1 MSKPCLIVHLDPSLF
16 EDSGLLKEALVISK
30 RFDFLGEPDERIDQ
44 EEDWATDEH
53 PVGMPING
61 LFGHTGI
68 LGPENDEVQADST
81 LTNYTEDFEDSK
93 ARDMSTSPHLASEN
107 TAEGEGLRQR
117 SNLDR
122 SSTHSESSSV
132 SSTQPVKSSHSPVK
146 SKSVRS
152 KTGIEETETAD
163 PKVIDIPV
171 SQQEDSVSE
180 NREPL
185 KETAFHS
192 SSDEQYAGSY
202 TDDFLSVGSELENVS
217 SDTEYVDS
225 IDTNQQAALDL
236 PPAANNL
243 GYTY

>member
-1 MSKPCLIVHLDPSLF
+1 ML
-16 EDSGLLKEALVISK
+16 
-30 RFDFLGEPDERIDQ
+30 
-44 EEDWATDEH
+44 
-53 PVGMPING
+53 ING

-68 LGPENDEVQADST
+68 LCPEHDEVQVDST
-81 LTNYTEDFEDSK
+81 LNNYTGDVEDSK
-93 ARDMSTSPHLASEN
+93 AQDMSASPHLVSES

-132 SSTQPVKSSHSPVK
+132 SSMQPVKSSHSPVK

-152 KTGIEETETAD
+152 KAEIEETERD
-163 PKVIDIPV
+163 NPKVIPA

-180 NREPL
+180 NHEPL

-192 SSDEQYAGSY
+192 SPDEHAGSY

-225 IDTNQQAALDL
+225 TDTNQQAALDL

>member
-1 MSKPCLIVHLDPSLF
+1 MSKSCLIVHLDASLF
-16 EDSGLLKEALVISK
+16 EDSGVLKGALVISK
-30 RFDFLGEPDERIDQ
+30 RFDFLGEPDEQIDQ

-53 PVGMPING
+53 PVGMPINE

-68 LGPENDEVQADST
+68 LGPENDEVQVDST

-93 ARDMSTSPHLASEN
+93 AQDMSTSPHLASEN

-117 SNLDR
+117 SNLDI

-152 KTGIEETETAD
+152 KAGIDENGRAN

-192 SSDEQYAGSY
+192 SSDEHAGSY

>member
-16 EDSGLLKEALVISK
+16 EDSGVLKEALVILK

-53 PVGMPING
+53 PVGIPING

-68 LGPENDEVQADST
+68 LGPEHDEVQADST

-93 ARDMSTSPHLASEN
+93 AQDVSASPHLVSEN
-107 TAEGEGLRQR
+107 TAESEGLRQR

-152 KTGIEETETAD
+152 KTGIEETERAD
-163 PKVIDIPV
+163 PKVIVIPV
-171 SQQEDSVSE
+171 SQQEDS
-180 NREPL
+180 EPL

-192 SSDEQYAGSY
+192 SSDEHAGSY